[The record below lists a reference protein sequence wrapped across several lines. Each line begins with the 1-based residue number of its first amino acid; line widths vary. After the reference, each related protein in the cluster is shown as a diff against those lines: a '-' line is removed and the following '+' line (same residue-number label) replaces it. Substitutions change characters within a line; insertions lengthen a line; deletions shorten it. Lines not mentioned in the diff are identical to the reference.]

1 MFKKSAIGPALLILA
16 LFATVP
22 VFAAGADPTIHEVYE
37 AAEAGR
43 FSDAQSMMDKVLRD
57 HPNSA
62 KAHYVEAELLGKQ
75 GRLHDAETEL
85 NTAERLD
92 PSHNFANQQKIN
104 ELQALISGT
113 RSTMQRAQPA
123 FSRQVIRA
131 GGGNPPWVTPLIIIG
146 LIALFFFI
154 ARALGRRNT
163 MMVGGGYGPGGAM
176 QSYGPGMGP
185 NMGGG
190 MGGGM
195 MGGQPGMG
203 SGILGGLATGA
214 ALGAG
219 MVAGEELMHHFTD
232 RDRNEVNYDTQ
243 PSQNMPDDMGGSDF
257 GVSDSSSWDSGG
269 GGGGDW

>member
-1 MFKKSAIGPALLILA
+1 
-16 LFATVP
+16 
-22 VFAAGADPTIHEVYE
+22 
-37 AAEAGR
+37 
-43 FSDAQSMMDKVLRD
+43 MDKVLRD
-57 HPNSA
+57 HPTSA

-92 PSHNFANQQKIN
+92 PSHSFANQQKIN
-104 ELQALISGT
+104 ELQSLISGT

-123 FSRQVIRA
+123 YSRQVVRA
-131 GGGNPPWVTPLIIIG
+131 GGNPPWVTPLIIIG

-154 ARALGRRNT
+154 VRALGRRNT
-163 MMVGGGYGPGGAM
+163 VMAGGYPVGYGPGGAV

-185 NMGGG
+185 

-195 MGGQPGMG
+195 MGGQGGMG

-232 RDRNEVNYDTQ
+232 RDRNETIYETP
-243 PSQNMPDDMGGSDF
+243 PSQNIPDDMGGSDF